1 MILFNY
7 FKKKPK
13 MRILH
18 FNDKYIP
25 QTLDK
30 DGGYSGLTLAG
41 GRWLSQDNQYSYCG
55 LNSLKEAEDL
65 LNSIY
70 VAKEYY

>member
-1 MILFNY
+1 
-7 FKKKPK
+7 
-13 MRILH
+13 MR

-25 QTLDK
+25 QVLNDHSE
-30 DGGYSGLTLAG
+30 YSGLTLTG
-41 GRWLSQDNQYSYCG
+41 GMWLATDNQYLYCG
-55 LNSLKEAEDL
+55 LSTLKEAEDL